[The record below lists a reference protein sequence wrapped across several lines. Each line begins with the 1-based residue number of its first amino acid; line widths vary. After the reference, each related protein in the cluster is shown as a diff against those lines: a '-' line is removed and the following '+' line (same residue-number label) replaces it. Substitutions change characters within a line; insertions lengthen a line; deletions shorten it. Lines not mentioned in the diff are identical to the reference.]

1 MKWNIRNRQRNEWKN
16 IIVIS
21 SFFRDFFSRISVVP
35 RFYFERSYVS
45 INLKFTV
52 DTRNAL
58 IVHFFPLLQ
67 YIFIRLFCSRWL
79 YTDREWKCEN
89 INVKETTHRSE
100 GAMIRSSPFPKP
112 KLVETRSI
120 QRILGTFLQQELWF
134 FGWLRVEAGKMDLDR
149 CFCWHV
155 FLVAVR
161 METRFW
167 TINWGWRVE
176 VGWCIDVWMYVYIYA
191 SITFLDD
198 RINLSF
204 QKFQITL
211 IFHSKLVRFKIWSN
225 LNDKQL

>member
-1 MKWNIRNRQRNEWKN
+1 MWTRRNEMKYSKPSTERVEKYYRN
-16 IIVIS
+16 IIVLS
-21 SFFRDFFSRISVVP
+21 KFFFRVSVVP
-35 RFYFERSYVS
+35 RFYFKRSYVS

-134 FGWLRVEAGKMDLDR
+134 LVTSRGRKDGFG
-149 CFCWHV
+149 
-155 FLVAVR
+155 
-161 METRFW
+161 
-167 TINWGWRVE
+167 
-176 VGWCIDVWMYVYIYA
+176 
-191 SITFLDD
+191 
-198 RINLSF
+198 
-204 QKFQITL
+204 
-211 IFHSKLVRFKIWSN
+211 
-225 LNDKQL
+225 